1 MTLSLRMLS
10 SRTFDAIQYGSHW
23 PCVAM
28 QHSKCGRCDCGAE
41 FLIFF
46 NFSLNVPRGYCIGQ
60 PRGYCIGQHRF
71 RENFIEVKK
80 NS

>member
-1 MTLSLRMLS
+1 MTLSFRMLS

-46 NFSLNVPRGYCIGQ
+46 NFSLNGHMCLEATVLDSTGL
-60 PRGYCIGQHRF
+60 
-71 RENFIEVKK
+71 ENFIDVKK